1 MDGQNVLE
9 EFPYKTMKSVAF
21 WKHEQELLSNKFMAF
36 LESHAQGGAGGWKLI
51 CVLEAFGPDGERYA
65 CVSKKSEP
73 LFQRATVPMISP
85 DGVSW
90 EISLEKGNKNQS
102 GTLQKPQ

>member
-9 EFPYKTMKSVAF
+9 ELHYKTMKSIAF

-36 LESHAQGGAGGWKLI
+36 LESHAWGGAGGWRLI
-51 CVLEAFGPDGERYA
+51 CVLEAFRPDGERYA
-65 CVSKKSEP
+65 WYP
-73 LFQRATVPMISP
+73 IFSP
-85 DGVSW
+85 NGVSW

-102 GTLQKPQ
+102 GTLQKPR